1 MAAIVIQRSHSLE
14 MDQLK
19 VSVKELLEAFSAEHP
34 GLIKGVDWNREGSE
48 ARAKGKGFTA
58 IFSMDDS
65 TVEVKVELSLLAR
78 AFKGR
83 VEEGLTRKMDEIL
96 GSA

>member
-1 MAAIVIQRSHSLE
+1 MAAIVIRRSHSME

-19 VSVKELLEAFSAEHP
+19 VAVGDLLDAFSAEHP
-34 GLIKGVDWNREGSE
+34 GLIKGVDWNGAGTE
-48 ARAKGKGFTA
+48 AKAKGKGFSA
-58 IFSMDDS
+58 VFSMDGS
-65 TVEVKVELSLLAR
+65 SVEVKVELSLLAR

-83 VEEGLTRKMDEIL
+83 VEDGLTRKMDEIL

>member
-1 MAAIVIQRSHSLE
+1 MAAIVIKRTHNLE

-19 VSVKELLEAFSAEHP
+19 VSVGELLEAFSAEHP
-34 GLIKGVDWNREGSE
+34 GLIKGVDWNGDGSE

-58 IFSMDDS
+58 IFSMDGS

-83 VEEGLTRKMDEIL
+83 VEQGLTRKMDEIL